1 MSDTGADERI
11 CLGRIVG
18 AHGLDGSV
26 LVRSYTAE
34 PGAIVTYGALTDES
48 GGRSFE
54 LQVRR
59 VTAKG
64 VVARIAGVADRSA
77 AEGLKGTDLYVARSV
92 LPEVEEDEFYYSD
105 LIGLAVEDR
114 EGKRIGSVT
123 RIDNYGAGD
132 VIEVELDA
140 GGSLMLPFTK
150 QVVLMVDIAGR
161 RITVDPPLDA
171 E

>member
-1 MSDTGADERI
+1 LADADRL

-34 PGAIVTYGALTDES
+34 PGAIGSYGALSDEA
-48 GGRSFE
+48 GERSFE
-54 LQVRR
+54 LKVRR
-59 VTAKG
+59 VTPKG
-64 VVARIAGVADRSA
+64 VVARIPGVADRTA
-77 AEGLKGTDLYVARSV
+77 AERLKGTDLYVARSA
-92 LPEVEEDEFYYSD
+92 LPKVEDDEFYYAD

-114 EGKRIGSVT
+114 DGKRIGSVT

-140 GGSLMLPFTK
+140 GGTRVLPFTR
-150 QVVLMVDIAGR
+150 QVVLMVDVAGR
-161 RITVDPPLDA
+161 RITVDPPP
-171 E
+171 ETE